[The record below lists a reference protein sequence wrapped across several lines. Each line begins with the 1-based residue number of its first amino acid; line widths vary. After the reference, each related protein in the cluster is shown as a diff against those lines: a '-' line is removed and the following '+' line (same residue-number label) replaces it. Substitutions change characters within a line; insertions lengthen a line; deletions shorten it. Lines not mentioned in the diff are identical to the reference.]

1 MVKYEK
7 KEIEAFIKKNDPL
20 LEFIKPKRTSKSS
33 PFWSSFHQI
42 FYKKVKQDMIQ
53 CDTCQSIF
61 IHKSIDGTK
70 VMSSHLKACKQTT
83 QSSINQQNLDA
94 YFSSENPAIKKIPSK
109 MKKFITD
116 ACVEFAALD
125 NRVFETVKG
134 DGFVKLIEC
143 VFVAGQRLSRL
154 SGLKVTELL
163 PDATTVRK

>member
-7 KEIEAFIKKNDPL
+7 KEIEAFIKNNDPL

-42 FYKKVKQDMIQ
+42 FYKQVKQDMIQ
-53 CDTCQSIF
+53 CDMCKSIF

-70 VMSSHLKACKQTT
+70 VMASHRKACKQST
-83 QSSINQQNLDA
+83 QPGINQQNIDA
-94 YFSSENPAIKKIPSK
+94 YFSSKNPIIKKIPSK
-109 MKKFITD
+109 IKKSITD

-134 DGFVKLIEC
+134 DGFVKLIES

-154 SGLKVTELL
+154 SGVKVTELL
-163 PDATTVRK
+163 PDATTVSR